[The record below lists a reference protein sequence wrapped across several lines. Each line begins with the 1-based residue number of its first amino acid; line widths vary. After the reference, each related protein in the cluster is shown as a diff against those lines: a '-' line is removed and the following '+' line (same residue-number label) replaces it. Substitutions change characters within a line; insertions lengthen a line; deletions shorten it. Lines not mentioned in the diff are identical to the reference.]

1 MPSPWNNLRGH
12 REQVEMFRRAIAR
25 GRLSQAYLFVGPEG
39 IGKRLFARTLAD
51 CLFCEGHE
59 ESELEACGTCP
70 SCRQMAAGS
79 HPDYFEIG
87 CPEGKRELPVSAFV
101 GDRDQRGRA
110 GLCYQLSLRPSA
122 GSRRIAVID
131 DAETMNDEAANA
143 FLKSLEEPQPGA
155 VLMLIAPQPDE
166 LLPTIRSRC
175 QLVRFAPLAVDDVAE
190 LLLAGGRTTDRNAA
204 ESAAAVSGGSLAVA
218 SQLVDPSLQS
228 LRSILVEELNRQ
240 PFAPA
245 KAAERLVKA
254 VEPVGDLA
262 AQREA
267 TCWLARFAASFFRDV
282 ARWVVSSDSPD
293 GNRNTETRNAVAF
306 GERLLRAVGDPA
318 EALECLARLTERAVK
333 VEEQIAL
340 YTSPVLCIEAFAYD
354 VANRLR
360 R

>member
-1 MPSPWNNLRGH
+1 
-12 REQVEMFRRAIAR
+12 
-25 GRLSQAYLFVGPEG
+25 
-39 IGKRLFARTLAD
+39 
-51 CLFCEGHE
+51 
-59 ESELEACGTCP
+59 
-70 SCRQMAAGS
+70 
-79 HPDYFEIG
+79 
-87 CPEGKRELPVSAFV
+87 
-101 GDRDQRGRA
+101 
-110 GLCYQLSLRPSA
+110 
-122 GSRRIAVID
+122 
-131 DAETMNDEAANA
+131 

-262 AQREA
+262 AQR
-267 TCWLARFAASFFRDV
+267 
-282 ARWVVSSDSPD
+282 
-293 GNRNTETRNAVAF
+293 
-306 GERLLRAVGDPA
+306 
-318 EALECLARLTERAVK
+318 
-333 VEEQIAL
+333 
-340 YTSPVLCIEAFAYD
+340 
-354 VANRLR
+354 
-360 R
+360 